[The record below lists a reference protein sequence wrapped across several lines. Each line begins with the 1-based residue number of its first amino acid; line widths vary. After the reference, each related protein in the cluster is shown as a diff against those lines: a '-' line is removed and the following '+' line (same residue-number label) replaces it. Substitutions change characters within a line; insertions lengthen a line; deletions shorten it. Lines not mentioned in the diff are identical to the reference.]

1 MNTSHHSHRT
11 ELDEQFD
18 LKGIIGFHP
27 KITEV
32 LKLATRVADTRAIV
46 LIYGESGTGKELLA
60 RALHENS
67 RRRENPFVPL
77 NCGAF
82 PDALLESELFGY
94 KKGAFTGAMN
104 DKPGWLE
111 HAGGGTVLLD
121 EIQEMTPALQT
132 KLLRVLQTGEFSPVG
147 STDIKR
153 CNIRFIAATNK
164 DLTEL
169 VHKGEF
175 REELYY
181 RLNVI
186 DLNLPPLRERRSD
199 IPLLIEHFRQIFCA
213 QYGKENLEIS
223 TEVYNI
229 LCNYDFPGNIREL
242 KNIIER
248 CVALTFGS
256 NIETSAL
263 PTHLLESNRHY
274 SLENGLSPFQE
285 AKERAIKTFERA
297 YIIDC
302 LKNTRGNISRAAR
315 VAGIHVT
322 NLHLKIKKY
331 QIDTHLFK
339 ENR

>member
-1 MNTSHHSHRT
+1 MNACFKSHRT
-11 ELDEQFD
+11 ELDKQFR

-27 KITEV
+27 KIVEV
-32 LKLATRVADTRAIV
+32 LELATRVADTRAIV
-46 LIYGESGTGKELLA
+46 LICGESGTGKELLA

-67 RRRENPFVPL
+67 RRRDNPFVPL

-104 DKPGWLE
+104 DKAGWLE

-147 STDIKR
+147 STEIKR
-153 CNIRFIAATNK
+153 CDIRFIAATNK
-164 DLTEL
+164 NLTEL
-169 VHKGEF
+169 VRKGDF

-186 DLNLPPLRERRSD
+186 DLTLPPLRERRSD
-199 IPLLIEHFRQIFCA
+199 IPLLVEHFWQIFSA
-213 QYGKENLEIS
+213 QYDKENLEIS
-223 TEVYNI
+223 PEVSSI
-229 LCNYDFPGNIREL
+229 MCNYDFPGNIREL

-248 CVALTFGS
+248 CVALTSG
-256 NIETSAL
+256 NKIETSDL
-263 PTHLLESNRHY
+263 PTHLFNGNSHFSSES
-274 SLENGLSPFQE
+274 GLSPFQE
-285 AKERAIKTFERA
+285 AKQQAIETFERA

-302 LKNTRGNISRAAR
+302 LKNARGNISRAAQT
-315 VAGIHVT
+315 AGIHVT

-331 QIDTHLFK
+331 HIDPHFFK

>member
-1 MNTSHHSHRT
+1 MNSCHHSHRKK
-11 ELDEQFD
+11 LDEQFQ

-32 LKLATRVADTRAIV
+32 LKLATRVADTGAIV

-67 RRRENPFVPL
+67 RRRDNPFVPL

-111 HAGGGTVLLD
+111 HARGGTVLLD

-147 STDIKR
+147 STEIKR
-153 CNIRFIAATNK
+153 CDIRFIAATNK
-164 DLTEL
+164 NLTEL
-169 VHKGEF
+169 VGKGEF

-186 DLNLPPLRERRSD
+186 DLTLPPLRERRSD

-223 TEVYNI
+223 AEVSNI
-229 LCNYDFPGNIREL
+229 LCNYEFPGNIREL

-248 CVALTFGS
+248 CVALTLDN
-256 NIETSAL
+256 NIDTSVL
-263 PTHLLESNRHY
+263 PTYLLEKTGHFSMG
-274 SLENGLSPFQE
+274 NGLSPFQE
-285 AKERAIKTFERA
+285 AKERAIEAFERT

-302 LKNTRGNISRAAR
+302 LKNARGNISRAAQT
-315 VAGIHVT
+315 AGIHVT

>member
-11 ELDEQFD
+11 ELDEQFQ

-27 KITEV
+27 KIVEV
-32 LKLATRVADTRAIV
+32 LKLAIRVADTGAIV

-60 RALHENS
+60 RALHDNS
-67 RRRENPFVPL
+67 RRRDNLFVPL

-94 KKGAFTGAMN
+94 KKGAFTGAMS
-104 DKPGWLE
+104 DKSGWLE

-121 EIQEMTPALQT
+121 EIQEMPPALQT

-147 STDIKR
+147 STEIKR
-153 CNIRFIAATNK
+153 CDIRVIAATNK
-164 DLTEL
+164 NLPEL
-169 VHKGEF
+169 VRKGGF

-199 IPLLIEHFRQIFCA
+199 IPLLIENFLQIFCD

-223 TEVYNI
+223 PDVSEI

-248 CVALTFGS
+248 CVALTFG
-256 NIETSAL
+256 NRIEISVL
-263 PTHLLESNRHY
+263 PTHLLER
-274 SLENGLSPFQE
+274 NGHFSMEHRLSPFQE
-285 AKERAIKTFERA
+285 AKERAIQEFERS

-302 LKNTRGNISRAAR
+302 LKNTRGNVSRAAQ

-331 QIDTHLFK
+331 QIDPHLFK
-339 ENR
+339 